1 MSTNQFVRCL
11 VDIPRIS
18 LVAPL
23 TYQQLVHFFKRAYL
37 VLTDSGGL
45 QEEAPAFGVPVLV
58 LREITERP
66 EAVQAG
72 AAKLVGTNQEAIVEA
87 TNRLLNDEKAY
98 QAMAQTVIRSV
109 MGMQANGSW
118 KP

>member
-1 MSTNQFVRCL
+1 M
-11 VDIPRIS
+11 
-18 LVAPL
+18 
-23 TYQQLVHFFKRAYL
+23 
-37 VLTDSGGL
+37 LTDSGGL
-45 QEEAPAFGVPVLV
+45 REEAPAFGVPVLV

-98 QAMAQTVIRSV
+98 QAMAQARNPFGDGHASERIVEALLHR
-109 MGMQANGSW
+109 N
-118 KP
+118 